1 MHSPEVPNF
10 DANLE
15 WHAIAGAEKLLQ
27 WMTTLDGL
35 RQECD
40 GMCRCVSTL
49 LTRDVVPH
57 RIHAGYV
64 VAHSIGKSISPHL
77 WIELE
82 GGVFFDLRARMWLG
96 NHESIPHGL
105 FRPRAD
111 VEYFS
116 SEEISPDRF
125 GYPLSLFEVLA
136 EAPLSA
142 FP

>member
-1 MHSPEVPNF
+1 MHSPEPHNI
-10 DANLE
+10 DASFE
-15 WHAIAGAEKLLQ
+15 WHAIAGAKKLLQ
-27 WMTTLDGL
+27 WMPTLDGL

-40 GMCRCVSTL
+40 GMCRCVSAL
-49 LTRDVVPH
+49 LTRDRIPL

-64 VAHSIGKSISPHL
+64 VAHSVGKSISPHL
-77 WIELE
+77 WIELDK
-82 GGVFFDLRARMWLG
+82 GVCFDLRARMWLG

-105 FRPRAD
+105 FRPSAEA
-111 VEYFS
+111 EYIS
-116 SEEISPDRF
+116 SKEISPDRF